1 MALTLPQPSALE
13 NTPKSGAIARL
24 YMCPA
29 NQAQIEEDDEVPLT
43 SEDLGAK
50 GAGDV
55 ASLRTHNGGMLYVK
69 NGVAK
74 TFSFQTHAPSDNTVV
89 QAVIAAADATG
100 DDAIMK
106 FVIANADGSYDYGY
120 CIVNDKSAV
129 QAPDG
134 IFGYTIN
141 CSVMGDGEYEPAEE

>member
-1 MALTLPQPSALE
+1 MYFI
-13 NTPKSGAIARL
+13 KSSGSLARL
-24 YMCPA
+24 YMCVHS
-29 NQAQIEEDDEVPLT
+29 QSQITESDEVPLT
-43 SEDLGAK
+43 SEDVGAK
-50 GAGDV
+50 GSGDV

-74 TFSFQTHAPSDNTVV
+74 TFSFQTHAPSSNPVV
-89 QAVIAAADATG
+89 QAIIAAADGVG

-106 FVIANADGSYDYGY
+106 FVIENSDGSFDYGY

-134 IFGYTIN
+134 IFGYVIN
-141 CSVMGDGEYEPAEE
+141 CSVMGDGEYSPAS